1 LPQIWL
7 YASNDHYFEPSLAHA
22 MFEAYRA
29 GSRAPVSFVDL
40 PMFGDDG
47 HLTVSR
53 GDPAIWTAPVDRYLA
68 NLGVGSALNP

>member
-1 LPQIWL
+1 
-7 YASNDHYFEPSLAHA
+7 
-22 MFEAYRA
+22 
-29 GSRAPVSFVDL
+29 VSFVDL

-53 GDPAIWTAPVDRYLA
+53 GDPAIWTAPVDRYLV